1 MSDEQDAGF
10 GPDHKK
16 LDATAE
22 ERNLALLMHV
32 LAFFTG
38 FIGPLVIWVVKK
50 DDSPFID
57 QHGKEALNFQLSIL
71 IYSLPIAVI
80 AFLTCGLGALLLL
93 PLFALIVTGC
103 VLAAMQGHRGEACN
117 YPLTIHLLQ

>member
-1 MSDEQDAGF
+1 MADEQQTDFGEVSSDER
-10 GPDHKK
+10 
-16 LDATAE
+16 L
-22 ERNLALLMHV
+22 LALLMHL
-32 LAFFTG
+32 LALVSG

-50 DDSPFID
+50 DDSPCID
-57 QHGKEALNFQLSIL
+57 QHGQEALNFQLSIL

-117 YPLTIHLLQ
+117 YPLTIRLLQ